1 MRFFS
6 VAAGVVSSAAA
17 LSLLGSVPVFAEE
30 LPAIPVVPAQ
40 TKVLILP
47 TLDQTGDRPEMQQE
61 HVKVGNHR
69 LEFEL
74 LSRGFQVLGPDAAL
88 KAARADDID
97 LDDSDSRGKNT
108 LKQLGK
114 DTGVDWVISL
124 AITDV
129 HKQDKGTMFFK
140 SRRGQAKVFIK
151 VYDLKQG
158 GWVADHAFED
168 TKTST
173 RVVGNVGTTGLF
185 KQAIDTTVQRSIAN
199 LMAPY
204 QQTVKIT
211 DEFSEADLIT
221 GEGATTT
228 TPTSAGTTPA
238 ATDATSAA
246 TTTPASTDAAST
258 ASTTPAA
265 DQSGASK

>member
-1 MRFFS
+1 MRFLS
-6 VAAGVVSSAAA
+6 VSAGVVCAGAA
-17 LSLLGSVPVFAEE
+17 LSLLGSAPVSAEE
-30 LPAIPVVPAQ
+30 LPSIPVVPAQ

-47 TLDQTGDRPEMQQE
+47 TLDQTGDRPEMQAE

-74 LSRGFQVLGPDAAL
+74 LTRGFQVMGPDTAL
-88 KAARADDID
+88 KAARAADID
-97 LDDSDSRGKNT
+97 LDDSDSRGKNN

-114 DTGVDWVISL
+114 DTGADWVISL

-158 GWVADHAFED
+158 GWIADHAFED

-199 LMAPY
+199 LIAPY
-204 QQTVKIT
+204 QQTVKIA

-221 GEGATTT
+221 GDGATTT
-228 TPTSAGTTPA
+228 APTSAGTTPA
-238 ATDATSAA
+238 AA
-246 TTTPASTDAAST
+246 TTSTDAPAA

>member
-1 MRFFS
+1 MRFFN
-6 VAAGVVSSAAA
+6 VASGVVSAAA
-17 LSLLGSVPVFAEE
+17 AMSLLASVPVLAEE

-74 LSRGFQVLGPDAAL
+74 LTRGFQVLGPDTAL

-114 DTGVDWVISL
+114 DTGADWVISL

-151 VYDLKQG
+151 VYDVKQG
-158 GWVADHAFED
+158 GWIADHAFED

-185 KQAIDTTVQRSIAN
+185 KQAIDTTTQRSIAN

-204 QQTVKIT
+204 QQTVKVA

-221 GEGATTT
+221 GAGATTT

-238 ATDATSAA
+238 STDATPAA
-246 TTTPASTDAAST
+246 TAPTSTDAPAAAPTTPAT
-258 ASTTPAA
+258 
-265 DQSGASK
+265 DQSGVAK